1 MAKTNGNHEELA
13 VAPPVSQVPS
23 FSQDVENVL
32 IMGDLS
38 KLTPD
43 QRLAYYNKLCRTLGL
58 NPYTKPFDYLV
69 LNGKMQ
75 LYARKDCTDQL
86 RKIHGVSVDSAT
98 HKHDENLGIYI
109 VSVEGHDRD
118 GRKDAGTGVVNTSGL
133 KGDALANAIMKA
145 ETKAKRRFTLSIC
158 GLGMLDETEL
168 ETIPNRY
175 QPREKP
181 QPQLEEKPA
190 ERIEVPSESDIEQGE
205 KEQLEFLIA
214 APTMGELA
222 ERFTKLYKSARSKG
236 DTAMMSKLY
245 EYKEIRKAEINAAK
259 GN

>member
-1 MAKTNGNHEELA
+1 MPKANGNHEEKQLA
-13 VAPPVSQVPS
+13 VVPPPPL
-23 FSQDVENVL
+23 SQDVEAVL
-32 IMGDLS
+32 LQGDLS
-38 KLTPD
+38 KLNAD

-69 LNGKMQ
+69 LNGRMQ

-98 HKHDENLGIYI
+98 HNHNENLGIYI

-118 GRKDAGTGVVNTSGL
+118 NRKDAGTGVVNTKGL
-133 KGDALANAIMKA
+133 TGDALANAIMKA

-168 ETIPNRY
+168 ETIPRARQF
-175 QPREKP
+175 QPEPKA
-181 QPQLEEKPA
+181 QLEA
-190 ERIEVPSESDIEQGE
+190 ERIEVPAESDMPVDE
-205 KEQLEFLIA
+205 KNILEHLIA

-222 ERFTKLYKSARSKG
+222 ERFTKAYKAARKAG
-236 DTAMMSKLY
+236 DTALMSKLY
-245 EYKEIRKAEINAAK
+245 EYKEIRKAELNAAAK